1 MILIDLYN
9 YTIHHAVVLFLVTK
23 IRFQNMRF
31 ISLIHSASQILTFH
45 TQINSKSVQKVKRLK
60 TSDRLQAFGT
70 ALGINE
76 LR

>member
-31 ISLIHSASQILTFH
+31 ILLIHSAS
-45 TQINSKSVQKVKRLK
+45 
-60 TSDRLQAFGT
+60 
-70 ALGINE
+70 
-76 LR
+76 